1 MNPQTKRVAIVTAA
15 GRGMGKAIATELG
28 RRGYQLVLLSPGE
41 GVLETARQLDA
52 CAVQGSVTSEAD
64 IRAVV
69 ELAIARH
76 GRIDAVVNHTG
87 HPPKGDLL
95 ALDDAAWQL
104 GHDMVIGNVIKMAR
118 AVTPWMQKNGGG
130 AFVNISTYAALEPT
144 ARFPVSCVYRAAL
157 AAFAKLYADQYGKEN
172 IRMNNILPGF
182 IDSLNHAES
191 LLQDIP
197 MQRFG
202 SVQEIASTA
211 AFLLSADAGYIT
223 GQNIRV
229 DGGITR
235 HV

>member
-1 MNPQTKRVAIVTAA
+1 MNMQTERVALVTAA
-15 GRGMGKAIATELG
+15 GRGMGKAIATELAG
-28 RRGYQLVLLSPGE
+28 RGYRLVLLSPGSH
-41 GVLETARQLDA
+41 VLATASALGGIA
-52 CAVQGSVTSEAD
+52 LQGSVTSEAD

-69 ELAIARH
+69 ELAISH
-76 GRIDAVVNHTG
+76 YGRIDAVVNHTG
-87 HPPKGDLL
+87 HPPKGALL

-104 GHDMVIGNVIKMAR
+104 GHDLVLGNVIKMAR
-118 AVTPWMQKNGGG
+118 AVTPWLQQNGGG
-130 AFVNISTYAALEPT
+130 AVVNISTYAALEPT
-144 ARFPVSCVYRAAL
+144 AKFPVSCVYRAGL
-157 AAFAKLYADQYGKEN
+157 AAFAKLYADEYGKDN

-182 IDSLNHAES
+182 IDSLNHAED

-197 MQRFG
+197 LQRFG
-202 SVQEIASTA
+202 SVQEIAKTA